1 MSLCEARLTD
11 QQQKEKTRYKAM
23 FDKLAEEDDTEG
35 NSQGDSAASA
45 AAAASSGGG
54 DAAPSTSTNAS
65 WRQK

>member
-23 FDKLAEEDDTEG
+23 FDKLAEEDNTEG
-35 NSQGDSAASA
+35 HSQGDAAASA
-45 AAAASSGGG
+45 ATASSGG
-54 DAAPSTSTNAS
+54 DAAPSTSSDAS